1 MVNIININLFLLY
14 PNMFKNWFRS
24 ANEKRMEEQIA
35 KLKEDIKVLQTKL
48 SLLEKRDE
56 LIVTSVDELL
66 EPRSEVVSNLVEVSN
81 VVKLSDVLELEES
94 PTVEEEPKVVDVVT
108 PIIEEEH
115 KVVVEEKANVVE
127 IVAEPKTIEEPKVVA
142 EEKVI
147 AEEKP
152 TVVAEPKTIE
162 EPKVVAEEKI
172 FKKEEKETN
181 HTPTPKKRRQ
191 SKKAAQLEEAL
202 PK

>member
-1 MVNIININLFLLY
+1 
-14 PNMFKNWFRS
+14 MFKNWFRS

-56 LIVTSVDELL
+56 LIVTTVDELL
-66 EPRSEVVSNLVEVSN
+66 EPRSEVPNVVDVSN
-81 VVKLSDVLELEES
+81 VVKLSDVLELEE
-94 PTVEEEPKVVDVVT
+94 TVEEKPKVVDVVT
-108 PIIEEEH
+108 PIIEEEA

-152 TVVAEPKTIE
+152 NVVEVVAEPKTIE
-162 EPKVVAEEKI
+162 EPKVVAEEKV
-172 FKKEEKETN
+172 FKDKETN
-181 HTPTPKKRRQ
+181 TAPKKRRQ
-191 SKKAAQLEEAL
+191 SKKATQLEESL